1 MQENLSLSN
10 VYAVL
15 VFISCVLSI
24 ISVLKSGKK
33 DSQQDGVSDG
43 EVQSDLRYIKQQLEE
58 IKHGMTNTDVK
69 IDRKFENIEK
79 DYRDLLMSNTELIQ
93 QYKSLHRRVDTI
105 DQQINNLE
113 NKLGGN

>member
-1 MQENLSLSN
+1 MQENLSVSN

-24 ISVLKSGKK
+24 IGVLKNSKK

-58 IKHGMTNTDVK
+58 IKHGMINTDVK

-79 DYRDLLMSNTELIQ
+79 DYRNLLMSNTELIQ

-105 DQQINNLE
+105 DQQITNLE
-113 NKLGGN
+113 NRLGGN